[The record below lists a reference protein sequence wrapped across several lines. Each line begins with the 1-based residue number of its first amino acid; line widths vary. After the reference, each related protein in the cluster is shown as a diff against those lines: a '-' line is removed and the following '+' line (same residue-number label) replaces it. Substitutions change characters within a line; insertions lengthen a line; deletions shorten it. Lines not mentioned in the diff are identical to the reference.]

1 LARRARQGETADDR
15 KQIADCGFRI
25 ADLGFEMRDVK
36 YGLPFTIYDFCD
48 FYDFYD
54 FYGFYYLNGFNGLY
68 ALCALHHV
76 EKCEMTE
83 GKFCVRLRQI
93 PATLACLSFQRNI
106 RYSLSLIVG
115 SLHVPHS
122 GVEVTWNSS

>member
-36 YGLPFTIYDFCD
+36 YGLPSNIYDFC
-48 FYDFYD
+48 D

-68 ALCALHHV
+68 ALC
-76 EKCEMTE
+76 T
-83 GKFCVRLRQI
+83 
-93 PATLACLSFQRNI
+93 
-106 RYSLSLIVG
+106 
-115 SLHVPHS
+115 
-122 GVEVTWNSS
+122 TWKNVK